1 MFKAFDKVTSYFNK
15 EHQDYH
21 IVDKE
26 NQMVRM
32 CLQGDGQVFQVVCRM
47 GELDT
52 VNMTVIQ
59 TLKIPKE
66 KMAEACVLAN
76 KINTGTI
83 ATFTIDQNGDLMT
96 TISLPGK
103 CSKITAKAL
112 RCAYLRSFKDALKYF
127 NAFYQLAFGNMLPE
141 EAYSCVP
148 EEETEEF
155 KIPYIR
161 MAPL

>member
-66 KMAEACVLAN
+66 KMAEACVWRRTRLP
-76 KINTGTI
+76 
-83 ATFTIDQNGDLMT
+83 FTR
-96 TISLPGK
+96 SLPVGATLN
-103 CSKITAKAL
+103 SW
-112 RCAYLRSFKDALKYF
+112 
-127 NAFYQLAFGNMLPE
+127 
-141 EAYSCVP
+141 
-148 EEETEEF
+148 
-155 KIPYIR
+155 
-161 MAPL
+161 